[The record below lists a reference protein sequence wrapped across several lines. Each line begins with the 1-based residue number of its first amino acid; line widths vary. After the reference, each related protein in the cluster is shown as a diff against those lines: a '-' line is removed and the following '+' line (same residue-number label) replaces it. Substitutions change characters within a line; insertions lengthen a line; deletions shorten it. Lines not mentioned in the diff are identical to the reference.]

1 MKLVIAND
9 HAAVDLKFAI
19 LEHLKERGIEV
30 VNIGTD
36 TKERYQYRSRVI
48 ARPRWS
54 QAERRT
60 AAC

>member
-36 TKERYQYRSRVI
+36 TKERYQYPLAGYR
-48 ARPRWS
+48 
-54 QAERRT
+54 
-60 AAC
+60 AAKMVASG